1 MSTSPDL
8 RRPLAL
14 VVDDEKSIC
23 QSLDGVL
30 SDEGWKTVAAHS
42 GAEGIKKFIADAPD
56 LVLLDVWMTG
66 MDGIETLQ
74 RLKQLKR
81 EIPVVIM
88 SGHGS
93 IETAVKATKL
103 GAFDYLE
110 KPLSLEKLL
119 PMLEHALVMRDQRE
133 QSDSSGAPRHI
144 LIGNSE
150 SMKKIREQIRLVAPK
165 NAWVLIEGE
174 NGTGKEVVAQL
185 LHDASSRAAY
195 PFVPI
200 NCAAIP
206 EELIETELFGHEK
219 GAFTNAIARKKGKF
233 EVAHKGTLFLDEI
246 GDMSIKTQAKIL
258 RILQEQ
264 KFERVGGS
272 GPIDVDVR
280 VIAATNKDLEA
291 EIEAGN
297 FREDLYYR
305 LNVVPFHLPALRDRG
320 EDIIFLALHFM
331 AEFAAELGD
340 DIKYIDKDAK
350 NAMLRYSWP
359 GNVRELKNT
368 IERICIMVA
377 GDEVALADLPEHII
391 KSQDNN
397 RTPAQQQESN
407 LTLKEARVNFEKS
420 FIVGKLEEN
429 EWNVSKTA
437 EAIGIER
444 SNLHRKLKLFG
455 IDPRQLRE

>member
-1 MSTSPDL
+1 MSTSEVL
-8 RRPLAL
+8 KRPLAL
-14 VVDDEKSIC
+14 IVDDEKSIC

-30 SDEGWKTVAAHS
+30 SDEGWVTVAAHS
-42 GAEGIKKFIADAPD
+42 GNDGIKRFVAEAPD

-74 RLKQLKR
+74 RLKQLRR

-110 KPLSLEKLL
+110 KPLSIEKLL
-119 PMLEHALVMRDQRE
+119 PMLEHALVMREQRE
-133 QSDSSGAPRHI
+133 NSGPSGGPRHI
-144 LIGNSE
+144 LIGKSE
-150 SMKKIREQIRLVAPK
+150 SMKKIREQIRLVAPR
-165 NAWVLIEGE
+165 NAWVLIAGE

-185 LHDASSRAAY
+185 IHDASSRAAH
-195 PFVPI
+195 PFVAI

-219 GAFTNAIARKKGKF
+219 GAFTNAVSRKKGKF

-246 GDMSIKTQAKIL
+246 ADMSVKTQAKIL

-280 VIAATNKDLEA
+280 VIAATNKNLET

-320 EDIIFLALHFM
+320 EDIILLAQHFM

-340 DIKYIDKDAK
+340 NIKCISKEAK

-377 GDEVALADLPEHII
+377 GDEVELSDLPDHIVSA
-391 KSQDNN
+391 KDNN
-397 RTPAQQQESN
+397 RNVAGHIAGD

-420 FIVGKLEEN
+420 FIIQKLEEN
-429 EWNVSKTA
+429 DWNVSRTA

-444 SNLHRKLKLFG
+444 SNLHRKLKLFE